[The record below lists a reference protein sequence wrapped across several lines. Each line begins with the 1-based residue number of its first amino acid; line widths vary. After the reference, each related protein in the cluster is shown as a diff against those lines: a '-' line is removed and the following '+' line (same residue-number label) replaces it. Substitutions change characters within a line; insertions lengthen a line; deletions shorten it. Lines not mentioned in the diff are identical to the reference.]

1 MWNAVG
7 ESLKVFL
14 EKHLIPTV
22 ISVVAA
28 IVVFLVLPADNWII
42 EKLGKSWF
50 LILITGIVFLLIQ
63 MLIAIVKGIRHLC
76 YKADLVCQCRE
87 KDQKKGQ
94 EAEEKWLSFGDR
106 LSPDDRA
113 LIIRLLENEN
123 EPEIEHGYV
132 WHSYDSIYNTN
143 LLVKTKGHNGF
154 TLYKLNDK
162 AYRVLKSI
170 YEQRGSIS
178 HF

>member
-1 MWNAVG
+1 MWNAIG
-7 ESLKVFL
+7 EALKIFL

-50 LILITGIVFLLIQ
+50 LILAAGIVFLLIQ

-76 YKADLVCQCRE
+76 YKADLARQCRE
-87 KDQKKGQ
+87 NDQKKCQ
-94 EAEEKWLSFGDR
+94 EAEEKWLSFGDQ

-123 EPEIEHGYV
+123 EPEIEHGYI
-132 WHSYDSIYNTN
+132 WHSNDSIYNTN
-143 LLVKTKGHNGF
+143 LLVKTKGHDGF

-162 AYRVLKSI
+162 AYRALKAI